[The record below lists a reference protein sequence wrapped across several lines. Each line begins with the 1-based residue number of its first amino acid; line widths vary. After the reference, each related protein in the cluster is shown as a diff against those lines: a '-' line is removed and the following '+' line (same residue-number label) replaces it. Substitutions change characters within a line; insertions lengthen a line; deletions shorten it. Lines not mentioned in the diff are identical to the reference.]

1 MDTFLNNVLEVLNT
15 WWQNFVENLPHLI
28 TGLIIFLLSL
38 YLARI
43 VSRTVRRVMIRRNE
57 DTELT
62 VMITR
67 LVRWLVIG
75 LGILLAL
82 EQAGQD
88 VTTLLT
94 GLGILGFTVG
104 FALQDISA
112 NLVSGILLLFEQ
124 PFDIG
129 DSIEV
134 AGYTGTV
141 KTINLRATE
150 MLTLEGLLVLIP
162 NREVFTNTITNYTRI
177 SQRRIG
183 LSVGVG
189 YGNDL
194 KMVEQT
200 AMETIKALNGVKQ
213 DPPPF
218 FLVDSFGDSAINT
231 TVYYWYDTIDT
242 SLADMTNAG
251 ALAIKSA
258 FDQAGID
265 IPYPIRS
272 VRIQNESPDV
282 SG

>member
-1 MDTFLNNVLEVLNT
+1 MDTFLDNVLEVLNT
-15 WWQNFVENLPHLI
+15 WWQNFIENLPSLI

-38 YLARI
+38 YLAR
-43 VSRTVRRVMIRRNE
+43 VFTRMTRRVMIRRKE
-57 DTELT
+57 DPELT
-62 VMITR
+62 VLITR
-67 LVRWLVIG
+67 LVRWSVIG
-75 LGILLAL
+75 MGILLAL

-88 VTTLLT
+88 VTALLT
-94 GLGILGFTVG
+94 GLGILGFTIG

-162 NREVFTNTITNYTRI
+162 NRDVFTNTITNYTRI

-189 YGNDL
+189 YDSDL
-194 KMVEQT
+194 KFVEQT
-200 AMETIKALNGVKQ
+200 ALDAVKALNGVKQ

-231 TVYYWYDTIDT
+231 TVYYWFATTD
-242 SLADMTNAG
+242 SGLPDMTNAG
-251 ALAIKSA
+251 ALAIKIA
-258 FDQAGID
+258 FEQAGID
-265 IPYPIRS
+265 MPYPIRI
-272 VRIQNESPDV
+272 VRIKNESAPV